1 MDNHRKMFL
10 EGRRYFEKKEYDK
23 AEKYFLNLVKENQN
37 FADVYNML
45 GVIYHANGQFTGSI
59 ENFEKAIKINP
70 NYTEALLNLAVL
82 YNDLGKYKKANALY
96 SRVHSRKNKKKKEK
110 MDPFIKNKLANKH
123 AEIGDIYEGIGV
135 YPDAIAEYQKALELG
150 PKFLDIHSKLA
161 LCYREEGKYAQAIK
175 ILAQVI
181 KINPKYT
188 QARVQLGVTLYA
200 SGQKKKAI
208 ETWKAAI
215 KQNPKDES
223 AKMYLKLAESK
234 AA

>member
-82 YNDLGKYKKANALY
+82 YNDLGKYKKANTLY

-123 AEIGDIYEGIGV
+123 AELGDIYEGIGV
-135 YPDAIAEYQKALELG
+135 YPEAIAEYQKALELG

-175 ILAQVI
+175 ILSQVI

-200 SGQKKKAI
+200 AGQKKKAI
-208 ETWKAAI
+208 ETWKSAI

-223 AKMYLKLAESK
+223 AKMYLKLAEGK

>member
-1 MDNHRKMFL
+1 MDNHRKLFL
-10 EGRRYFEKKEYDK
+10 EGRRFFEKKDYEK
-23 AEKYFLNLVKENQN
+23 AEKYFLNLVKENEN

-45 GVIYHANGQFTGSI
+45 GVIYHANGQFSNSI
-59 ENFEKAIKINP
+59 ECFEKAIKINP

-82 YNDLGKYKKANALY
+82 YNDLGKYKKANTLY
-96 SRVHSRKNKKKKEK
+96 SRVHARKDKKKKEK

-123 AEIGDIYEGIGV
+123 AELGDIYEGIGV
-135 YPDAIAEYQKALELG
+135 YPEAIAEYQKALELG

-175 ILAQVI
+175 ILTQVI
-181 KINPKYT
+181 KINPKYS

-200 SGQKKKAI
+200 AGQKKKAI

-223 AKMYLKLAESK
+223 AKMYLKLADGK